1 MASWLASLVTGL
13 VNQRAGLDGGVF
25 PTPSD
30 PLAVLAQ
37 APESAAALEAAR
49 GEVDAL
55 LWRRD
60 VRAAAAE
67 VAAASIE
74 RGARDS
80 AAIDGADVVVVDDSP
95 MGRVL
100 EASLRLTA
108 EVPRQVEVFSS
119 APLQALAHLH
129 ALVAH
134 GLAAPE
140 ELGRPRG
147 GDVADDPLQL
157 GSLPPAGVAADRL
170 TALAGILTSTTAA
183 PALLIAAVTHAEIAV
198 LRPFTWGSGLLARAS
213 VRLVMAARGVDPSL
227 FSIPERG
234 MLELGRP
241 AYVKAL
247 RAYASGTPSGVSDFV
262 VWHSTAVALG
272 ARAVSV

>member
-1 MASWLASLVTGL
+1 
-13 VNQRAGLDGGVF
+13 VF

-37 APESAAALEAAR
+37 EPAAAAALEAAR

-67 VAAASIE
+67 VAAASVE

-95 MGRVL
+95 MGRIL
-100 EASLRLTA
+100 GASLRLTA
-108 EVPRQVEVFSS
+108 EVPRQVDVWAT

-134 GLAAPE
+134 DVVPTE
-140 ELGRPRG
+140 ELGRPRSG
-147 GDVADDPLQL
+147 EVADDPLQL
-157 GSLPPAGVAADRL
+157 GALPPAGIAADRL
-170 TALAGILTSTTAA
+170 ATLAGVLTSSTSA
-183 PALLIAAVTHAEIAV
+183 PALLLAAVSHAEIAV
-198 LRPFTWGSGLLARAS
+198 LRPFGWGSGLLARAS

-241 AYVKAL
+241 AYVRAL
-247 RAYASGTPSGVSDFV
+247 RAYASGTPAGVSDFI
-262 VWHSTAVALG
+262 VWQCTAIAMG
-272 ARAVSV
+272 AQAVSV